1 MSIGRIIGIAALVL
15 GVVLLVMGLNQ
26 SDSAAEEIRQ
36 EVTGEYSDQTQWQ
49 IYGGIAALVAGV
61 ALLIFGGRLGPLA
74 RKPG

>member
-36 EVTGEYSDQTQWQ
+36 EVTGAYSEQTQWQ
-49 IYGGIAALVAGV
+49 IYGGIAAVVAGL
-61 ALLIFGGRLGPLA
+61 ALLVFGGRLGPLA